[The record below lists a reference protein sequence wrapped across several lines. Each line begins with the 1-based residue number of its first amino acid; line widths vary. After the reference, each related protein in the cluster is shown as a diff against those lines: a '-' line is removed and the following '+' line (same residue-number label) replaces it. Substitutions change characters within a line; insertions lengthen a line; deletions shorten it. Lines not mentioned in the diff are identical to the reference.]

1 MSDLVFVILTVAFF
15 ALASLI
21 LKGGGA
27 AVSIENAAGLWR
39 RAKVRMFGGRLDQD
53 LARGFSPDATVEHSL
68 RAAYLARTD
77 QRQLT
82 ARALELVLGEAT
94 SPARPAAGAA
104 RRISGVTRSVVLA
117 NAYNVSRLATRLASS
132 EPVSPRGLAMARS
145 LVTNGA
151 GPLHYG
157 GSVEK
162 LRCACERIQDALDP
176 EIPQR

>member
-1 MSDLVFVILTVAFF
+1 
-15 ALASLI
+15 
-21 LKGGGA
+21 
-27 AVSIENAAGLWR
+27 VSIENAAGLWR

-77 QRQLT
+77 QRQLM

-94 SPARPAAGAA
+94 SPARPAAGTA
-104 RRISGVTRSVVLA
+104 RPMLSGVTRSVVLA
-117 NAYNVSRLATRLASS
+117 NAYDVSRLATRLASS